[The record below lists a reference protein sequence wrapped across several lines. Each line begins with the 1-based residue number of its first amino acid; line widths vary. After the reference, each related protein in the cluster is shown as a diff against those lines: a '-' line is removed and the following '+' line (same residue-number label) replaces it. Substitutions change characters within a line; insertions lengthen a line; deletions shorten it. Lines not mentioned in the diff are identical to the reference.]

1 MVKYLRKLMFRFW
14 YWYVSTIDKKA
25 EVLFLNYGYF
35 NPEMNIKLNPN
46 DELNRYSIQLYHSLV
61 ADIIIANKHIAEIGC
76 GRGGGLS
83 YIARTFSP
91 ASALGID
98 INKCAVSFCSKF
110 HKVNGL
116 SFRQGDAQNLSII
129 KDNSLGVVINVESS
143 HRYPR
148 IDLFFSEVYRILK
161 PGGYFLYTDFCYDFD
176 KDQLRKFIVDSKL
189 NIAKEEIIT
198 DNVIKALEL
207 DDERRRKLVNM
218 LVPRFIRK
226 IALNFAG
233 VVGSETYNKFVNR
246 NYEYYSFILT
256 KGK

>member
-35 NPEMNIKLNPN
+35 NPEVNIKLETD
-46 DELNRYSIQLYHSLV
+46 DEPNRYSIQLYHSLA
-61 ADIIIANKHIAEIGC
+61 ADINIEKKDIAEIGC

-91 ASALGID
+91 ASALGVD
-98 INKCAVSFCSKF
+98 INKRAVNFCNKF
-110 HKVNGL
+110 HKVKGL
-116 SFRQGDAQNLSII
+116 SFSQGDAQNLSFIR
-129 KDNSLGVVINVESS
+129 DNSLDIVINVESS

-148 IDLFFSEVYRILK
+148 RDLFLSEVYRILK
-161 PGGYFLYTDFCYDFD
+161 PGGYFLYTDFCYDCE
-176 KDQLRKFIVDSKL
+176 KDQLRNHIADSKL
-189 NIAKEEIIT
+189 NIVKEEDIT
-198 DNVIKALEL
+198 ENVIKALEL
-207 DDERRRKLVNM
+207 DDERRRNLVKK

-233 VVGSETYNKFVNR
+233 TVGSET
-246 NYEYYSFILT
+246 
-256 KGK
+256 